1 MVKPYLITQKKQDVK
16 LNIYALTR
24 GSKLIA
30 SQCLSYLSASFP
42 ITPLSAGSELTFLI
56 SVMLQ
61 NSLIIFLKLPYWRR
75 GCYSFEILNFA

>member
-30 SQCLSYLSASFP
+30 S
-42 ITPLSAGSELTFLI
+42 
-56 SVMLQ
+56 
-61 NSLIIFLKLPYWRR
+61 
-75 GCYSFEILNFA
+75 